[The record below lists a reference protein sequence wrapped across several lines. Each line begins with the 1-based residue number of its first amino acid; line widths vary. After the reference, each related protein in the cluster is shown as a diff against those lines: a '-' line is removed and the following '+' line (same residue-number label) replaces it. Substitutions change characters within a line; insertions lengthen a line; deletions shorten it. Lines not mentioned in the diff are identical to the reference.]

1 MHPAANH
8 FELMNEFDFF
18 SIGTGPRH
26 QLHSICKTRFKLSR
40 NPFHIMDLSEA
51 VEAHPLGCII
61 RFEVSPGA
69 SRLVVPSG
77 FNRWRRSL
85 EAKLTEQP
93 TKGRANCQLMEEVA
107 KALHV
112 SEEDISVLSGH
123 KSTKKVLLVNGV
135 TVEQVISNF
144 EQRLK

>member
-1 MHPAANH
+1 
-8 FELMNEFDFF
+8 
-18 SIGTGPRH
+18 
-26 QLHSICKTRFKLSR
+26 
-40 NPFHIMDLSEA
+40 MDLSEA
-51 VEAHPLGCII
+51 VDAHPLGCLI

-69 SRLVVPSG
+69 SRLAVPSG

-93 TKGRANCQLMEEVA
+93 TKGRANCQLIEEVA

-112 SEEDISVLSGH
+112 SEENVLVLSGH

-135 TVEQVISNF
+135 TAEQAKSNF
-144 EQRLK
+144 EQRLR